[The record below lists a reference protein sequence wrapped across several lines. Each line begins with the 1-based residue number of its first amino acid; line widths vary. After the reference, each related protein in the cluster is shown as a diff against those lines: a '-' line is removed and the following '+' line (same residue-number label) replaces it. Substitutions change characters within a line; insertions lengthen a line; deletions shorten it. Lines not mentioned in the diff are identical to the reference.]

1 MIPEAKYLLEVSL
14 CITIF
19 YGLYFIFF
27 RKTTFFVMNRIYL
40 TAGLILSFAIP
51 LLHLPVASDDL
62 HLNAVQF
69 LNSPSEV
76 SGPVNTVNEVIRESN
91 SFDFYKLIY
100 GVYWIGLS
108 FIITRLLFSLAV
120 IVNLKRNSE
129 TDQSHNLAILKS
141 KTTQPFT
148 FFYWIFLPK
157 HEIHESIIE
166 HEKVH
171 VQQHHWVD
179 LFLAELVHTVL
190 WFNPVMILYKRAI
203 KLQHEYLADCW
214 VLKSGIAIESYLQCM
229 LQQIH
234 VDNNVRLVHRF
245 FSQTIKNRIIMMTKN
260 KTSRKMSLIYFLAL
274 PAISLLLISF
284 SFEPIS
290 VPTINY
296 AGSDKDRQ
304 VVIVV
309 DAGHGGTDAGSSS
322 AQGLV
327 EKEFTLS
334 LASTLKKIGEEQ
346 GVKVILTRTTDQTLS
361 LAERTNIA
369 NSVIADAFISIHA
382 DYDEENA
389 EKSGIDCIVSEQN
402 AKFGN
407 SKQLAEQLIGQFQR
421 LQGIRVNGIKKAN
434 FLVLKSNKIPSV
446 VLELG
451 YLSNA
456 ADYGFIKETSNQRA
470 LSEKIIAAVLS
481 YAK

>member
-14 CITIF
+14 CVTIF
-19 YGLYFIFF
+19 YGLYLIFF

-40 TAGLILSFAIP
+40 TAGLILSLVIP
-51 LLHLPVASDDL
+51 LLHLPAASDDL

-76 SGPVNTVNEVIRESN
+76 NAPVNTVNEIITESN
-91 SFDFYKLIY
+91 SFDFSKLIY
-100 GVYWIGLS
+100 GAYWIGLS
-108 FIITRLLFSLAV
+108 FMITRLLLSLAV
-120 IVNLKRNSE
+120 IVSLKRNSE
-129 TDQSHNLAILKS
+129 TEQSHNMAVLKC
-141 KTTQPFT
+141 KTAQPFT

-157 HEIHESIIE
+157 HEIDEPIIE

-179 LFLAELVHTVL
+179 LFLGELVHTVL
-190 WFNPVMILYKRAI
+190 WFNPVLIFYKRAI

-214 VLKSGIAIESYLQCM
+214 VLKSGITIESYLQCM

-290 VPTINY
+290 VTAINH
-296 AGSDKDRQ
+296 ASSNKDKQ

-322 AQGLV
+322 QGLV

-334 LASTLKKIGEEQ
+334 LASTLKKIGEDQ
-346 GVKVILTRTTDQTLS
+346 GLKVILTRTTDQTLS

-369 NSVIADAFISIHA
+369 NSVNADAFISIHA
-382 DYDEENA
+382 DYDEKNSQN
-389 EKSGIDCIVSEQN
+389 SGIDCIVSEQN

-407 SKQLAEQLIGQFQR
+407 SKQLAEQLIAQFQQ
-421 LQGIRVNGIKKAN
+421 LQGIRVNGIKKAD

-470 LSEKIIAAVLS
+470 LSEKIIAAVVS